1 MTDRTPGTPGP
12 RNAPAAPPPSDA
24 WSAAVG
30 WESSAKLRRARA
42 LAMTDDERLRVV
54 EEMIG
59 MAVASGTFRAK
70 RPHAAQ

>member
-1 MTDRTPGTPGP
+1 MTDRASGTP
-12 RNAPAAPPPSDA
+12 RDRTAPAPPAVDA

-30 WESSAKLRRARA
+30 WDASAKLRRARA

-59 MAVASGTFRAK
+59 MAVASGAFRAK
-70 RPHAAQ
+70 RPHAPR